1 MNDWIV
7 IGSYQSEI
15 EALLAKG
22 ALEAA
27 GIKCKTNFVPD
38 LNARPGELW
47 RKKGVTALLIIK
59 TGAEKAKATLK

>member
-7 IGSYQSEI
+7 VGPYQNEI

-27 GIKCKTNFVPD
+27 GIECKTNFVPD
-38 LNARPGELW
+38 LNARPVEFW
-47 RKKGVTALLIIK
+47 QKKGVTELLVLK
-59 TGAEKAKATLK
+59 TEAEKAKATLK